1 MRVQKGGSVVTE
13 NPEWGVAKS
22 LEGFSGGTT
31 QMCSEN
37 EDMGV
42 EGSRKSS
49 KVIRGDHFG
58 ELTFKGGIG

>member
-1 MRVQKGGSVVTE
+1 M
-13 NPEWGVAKS
+13 GVAKI
-22 LEGFSGGTT
+22 LEGFIGETT
-31 QMCSEN
+31 QICSEN

-49 KVIRGDHFG
+49 KGIRGIHFG